1 MLDRVEKE
9 IVEMKRTYRMAATAA
24 FAISVV
30 LAAPSQAAGGS
41 YRSAETGPRWEDQTV
56 DALVA
61 RPIGVVGTGLG
72 AVVWTVSLPFS
83 LLGGN
88 AGEAADKLVGG
99 PARETFLR
107 CLGCRSGRRQAN
119 VATQ

>member
-1 MLDRVEKE
+1 
-9 IVEMKRTYRMAATAA
+9 MKRTNRMAAAA
-24 FAISVV
+24 ALALSVV
-30 LAAPSQAAGGS
+30 LAVPSQAASGS

-61 RPIGVVGTGLG
+61 RPIGIVGTGLG

-99 PARETFLR
+99 PVRETFLR

>member
-1 MLDRVEKE
+1 
-9 IVEMKRTYRMAATAA
+9 MKRMYRMAATA
-24 FAISVV
+24 V
-30 LAAPSQAAGGS
+30 LALGVTLSAPSQAASGT
-41 YRSAETGPRWEDQTV
+41 YRSAETGPRWEDQTM

-61 RPIGVVGTGLG
+61 RPMGIVGTGLG
-72 AVVWTVSLPFS
+72 AVIWTVSLPFS

-99 PARETFLR
+99 PARETFAR
-107 CLGCRSGRRQAN
+107 CLGCRSGRSQAN

>member
-1 MLDRVEKE
+1 MTR
-9 IVEMKRTYRMAATAA
+9 MYWMAATAA
-24 FAISVV
+24 FAFSVV
-30 LAAPSQAAGGS
+30 LAMPSQAASGS
-41 YRSAETGPRWEDQTV
+41 YRSAETGPRWEDQTL

-61 RPIGVVGTGLG
+61 RPIGIVGTGLG
-72 AVVWTVSLPFS
+72 AMVWTVSLPFS

-107 CLGCRSGRRQAN
+107 CLGCTSGRRQAD

>member
-1 MLDRVEKE
+1 
-9 IVEMKRTYRMAATAA
+9 MKRMYWMAATAA
-24 FAISVV
+24 FTLSVV
-30 LAAPSQAAGGS
+30 LSAPSQAASGS
-41 YRSAETGPRWEDQTV
+41 YRSAEIGPRWQDQTV

-88 AGEAADKLVGG
+88 AGESADKLVGG

-107 CLGCRSGRRQAN
+107 CLGCRSGRRQAD

>member
-1 MLDRVEKE
+1 
-9 IVEMKRTYRMAATAA
+9 MKRKYRMAATAVIA
-24 FAISVV
+24 LGVV
-30 LAAPSQAAGGS
+30 LSMPTQAASGT

-61 RPIGVVGTGLG
+61 RPIGIVGTGLG
-72 AVVWTVSLPFS
+72 ALVWTASLPFS

-99 PARETFLR
+99 PVRETFLR
-107 CLGCRSGRRQAN
+107 CLGCTSGRRQAN